1 MKKSNNQNN
10 EVKPVDHRK
19 IITMANYIINATN
32 EYNDRQGDLDNFVLL
47 SPTRLQKIIFFS
59 DVIYM
64 LEHNGQSMHE
74 ENYYAWPS
82 GPAVLIIYNEFLE
95 VGSRDFGKMK
105 PHEDKN
111 LPEGLPQD
119 ITNTIDR
126 VLEATYSIGTVEL
139 AEESKKL
146 KSWQVAHKKAL
157 LKNNLAESVRK
168 ESIYSFYKDK
178 QALYGKINIEGE
190 QEYAKN
196 VWQKN

>member
-1 MKKSNNQNN
+1 MENSKKQQN

-19 IITMANYIINATN
+19 IITMANYIIKATN
-32 EYNDRQGDLDNFVLL
+32 EYNNRQGDLDNIVLL

-59 DVIYM
+59 DVLYM

-95 VGSRDFGKMK
+95 VGSQDFGKMK

-119 ITNTIDR
+119 ITNAIDS
-126 VLEATYSIGTVEL
+126 VLEATYNVGTVEL
-139 AEESKKL
+139 AAESKKL

-157 LKNNLAESVRK
+157 FKNSLVERVSK
-168 ESIYSFYKDK
+168 ESIYSFYKDR
-178 QALYGKINIEGE
+178 QAPYIKTNIESE
-190 QEYAKN
+190 QEK
-196 VWQKN
+196 